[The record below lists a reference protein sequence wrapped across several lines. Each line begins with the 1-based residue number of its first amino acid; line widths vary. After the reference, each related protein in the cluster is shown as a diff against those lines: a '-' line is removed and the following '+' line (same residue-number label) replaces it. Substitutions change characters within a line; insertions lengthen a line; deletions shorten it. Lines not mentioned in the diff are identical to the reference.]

1 VFCHKKFHVLRLL
14 IAIKTITLIILWII
28 RKKIIRIWKYLL
40 IDRWWISQNFIT
52 NLPYFNKR
60 PPANWRS
67 YIISHIQPVIAMIN
81 ILWQNKPIIISA
93 CACSVM
99 SIIIQNKQ
107 NKLQT
112 PYYMS
117 AEIRQITR
125 LATIWINKERYE
137 LIMRWPNVWEN
148 VWINIKFTNELVSFF
163 SVLQMGWLVILLL
176 PGPGKQKVRLMFIT
190 RFYTCYK
197 HRISRNLIPNIHINI
212 CVFI

>member
-1 VFCHKKFHVLRLL
+1 MFGHKKFHVLRLL
-14 IAIKTITLIILWII
+14 IAIKTITLIVLWII

-125 LATIWINKERYE
+125 LATIWINKQRYE

-148 VWINIKFTNELVSFF
+148 VWIKSAFLIADNSISNS
-163 SVLQMGWLVILLL
+163 
-176 PGPGKQKVRLMFIT
+176 LMNWFP
-190 RFYTCYK
+190 F
-197 HRISRNLIPNIHINI
+197 
-212 CVFI
+212 VFIFCFLQFFKWVDLWYCCFLDPGNKR